1 MRQLFLEGRALHIF
15 PCRPDK
21 KPTTPHGHL
30 DAVSDPA
37 SIAKLWARYPGPL
50 VGVATGAVGGIDVI
64 DVDEKG
70 EGWFHAHRD
79 QLPATRTHKTPR
91 GLWHFIYHHAIG
103 LRCSTSKIAPG
114 IDIKADG
121 GYIIWWPASLGRV
134 VCEGPVADFPAWLSE
149 NGMAVTTKPD
159 RSDVTPI
166 LPVGPPSLYQIN
178 YAKRSLGNACFELRH
193 CPEGSRN
200 TTLNALAYKMG
211 RLIGRGWIRREL
223 VESYLLNS
231 CEACGLLAD
240 DGAAQCRAT
249 LASGINAGTTRPY
262 HDIGPRHD

>member
-30 DAVSDPA
+30 DAVSDQA

-50 VGVATGAVGGIDVI
+50 IGVATGAVGGIDVI

-121 GYIIWWPASLGRV
+121 GYVVWWPASLGRV
-134 VCEGPVADFPAWLSE
+134 VCEGPVANFPVWVADAVNGGGCTRWGSETALNPNREHPSLIGPLPTRNLSRRVERIMRVVENAQPGTRNDRAFWAACRFAEIIAEGRLQPSVAEQLLRSAAWLCKLTHTDGE
-149 NGMAVTTKPD
+149 GAVAATI
-159 RSDVTPI
+159 RSG
-166 LPVGPPSLYQIN
+166 L
-178 YAKRSLGNACFELRH
+178 KR
-193 CPEGSRN
+193 
-200 TTLNALAYKMG
+200 
-211 RLIGRGWIRREL
+211 
-223 VESYLLNS
+223 
-231 CEACGLLAD
+231 
-240 DGAAQCRAT
+240 GA
-249 LASGINAGTTRPY
+249 S
-262 HDIGPRHD
+262 